1 MMFSRPL
8 LTVMMIIVMLTT
20 GAWLLRTC
28 TESDE
33 AKIHRLVETG
43 KNAVEE
49 KSLRGVISLMSP
61 DYHDDLGL
69 TVESVRPMLQ
79 RLFLGVQGLRVEI
92 RDQTLSDLTGGAEAT
107 AHLSLAVVVSGALQG
122 QPLYL
127 MGTPSQPARLTLT
140 VVKEGRHWLVREVQ
154 GLRQSAYPALNDPSP

>member
-1 MMFSRPL
+1 MMLSRPL
-8 LTVMMIIVMLTT
+8 LTAMIIIVMLTA
-20 GAWLLRTC
+20 GAWLWRTC

-49 KSLRGVISLMSP
+49 KSLHGVISLMSP

-92 RDQTLSDLTGGAEAT
+92 RDQTLSDLSGGAEAT
-107 AHLSLAVVVSGALQG
+107 AHLSLAVVVSGAVQG

-127 MGTPSQPARLTLT
+127 MGTPSQPERLTLT

-154 GLRQSAYPALNDPSP
+154 GLRLPEL